1 MTTPF
6 RRTGWIVIAADGAM
20 KLRDAATASGTPIEC
35 PPPST
40 SDTVGFFIPAIISAM
55 PSPAS
60 TSPPT
65 VFRSIS
71 SLLGLLDRREQR
83 HDMLIFCGFVILGQ
97 YLMPLDLTDDSQ
109 AVYHSCPALRL
120 SAAQLFKLL
129 QKNHLIPILSDM
141 RRFYYALYAASTPR

>member
-1 MTTPF
+1 M
-6 RRTGWIVIAADGAM
+6 
-20 KLRDAATASGTPIEC
+20 
-35 PPPST
+35 
-40 SDTVGFFIPAIISAM
+40 
-55 PSPAS
+55 
-60 TSPPT
+60 
-65 VFRSIS
+65 
-71 SLLGLLDRREQR
+71 LL
-83 HDMLIFCGFVILGQ
+83 FCGFVILWQ